1 MAPAPASEHLF
12 TIGQF
17 SRLTDLSCP
26 MLRHYD
32 QLGLL
37 RPSTVDDETGYRY
50 YSLAQLDVAEA
61 IRLLRDLDVPLTEV
75 ADILAA
81 PDRECTE
88 RLLANHRTRIGDILA
103 RQQAIMDRVEDSL
116 TGCHTHAAE
125 P

>member
-37 RPSTVDDETGYRY
+37 RPSTVDHETGYRY
-50 YSLAQLDVAEA
+50 YSPAQLDVAEA

-88 RLLANHRTRIGDILA
+88 RLLAITARESATSSHGSRRSWIGLRTL
-103 RQQAIMDRVEDSL
+103 
-116 TGCHTHAAE
+116 
-125 P
+125 